1 MAFSTLILSKETL
14 LDVAS
19 YRPISYVSPRSRTES
34 FLLLLLLLRHS
45 FFSSSPL
52 PFAVDTPTEESEE
65 SEERRTLSFADCV
78 NVS

>member
-34 FLLLLLLLRHS
+34 FLLLLLCHS

>member
-34 FLLLLLLLRHS
+34 FLLLLLLRHS